1 MTPSHPVAR
10 AVELI
15 RQAKH
20 VVALTGAGISTPS
33 GIPDFRSP
41 DSGVWDKAD
50 PMEVASI
57 YAFRNNPGVFF
68 EWIRPL
74 TDTIFNARP
83 NAAHFALAS
92 LEANGRLQA
101 TITQNIDLLHTE
113 AGSQTVYELHGSLR
127 SATCQGCHTKFD
139 CLPLWQQYAS
149 DGRIPTCANCGHILK
164 PNVILFGEMM
174 PALILRVA
182 QEEAKRCDLM
192 LVAGSSLEVAPAGD
206 LPLIAKQA
214 GAKLIIINLA
224 PTHMDK
230 QADLLLREDVAIV
243 LPQLAAPFYTQE
255 KRSELYHEGRN
266 EERPR

>member
-83 NAAHFALAS
+83 NAAHLPSLHWRQTAVCKPPSPKISTCFTLKQALRPSMSFMAACGAP
-92 LEANGRLQA
+92 LARAA
-101 TITQNIDLLHTE
+101 TL
-113 AGSQTVYELHGSLR
+113 S
-127 SATCQGCHTKFD
+127 
-139 CLPLWQQYAS
+139 
-149 DGRIPTCANCGHILK
+149 
-164 PNVILFGEMM
+164 
-174 PALILRVA
+174 
-182 QEEAKRCDLM
+182 
-192 LVAGSSLEVAPAGD
+192 
-206 LPLIAKQA
+206 LIACPYGSNTPA
-214 GAKLIIINLA
+214 TVGFRRV
-224 PTHMDK
+224 PT
-230 QADLLLREDVAIV
+230 VV
-243 LPQLAAPFYTQE
+243 T
-255 KRSELYHEGRN
+255 S
-266 EERPR
+266 